1 MKSIV
6 GIDIGSTNVRAAEVV
21 GVDANGFAVVRK
33 LAISP
38 VSDGAV
44 QSGRVKN
51 PEEVAMSLIRVI
63 KEGGFS
69 KYGPVIGISS
79 PDVALTRISLPA
91 SVRKSERASAI
102 KASGRSIAP
111 TYGLEESVLSTSLIA
126 VTAGDETMPTST
138 IDVASVRNIELEA
151 LLAACKIAKITPRAI
166 DLTGAA
172 LLRSLTRA
180 NPQFGEVS
188 TVVDI
193 GATKTTIV
201 TREGLSMRSLRTI
214 NGGGQ
219 DLTRAIMTVVD
230 DDYRA
235 AEERKHGLKLN
246 NATMETLSTTYLDV
260 DLSARKS
267 PLDVAL
273 SNAAD
278 LLVDAIG
285 QAVETDAANY
295 GNFTQ
300 GIALC
305 GGSSLMRGIKDRI
318 QARVGVPV
326 MIGRPW
332 AEIEQTR
339 RNSIYF
345 KDGRPD
351 PKVLLSI
358 APAVGLGLW
367 REPA

>member
-6 GIDIGSTNVRAAEVV
+6 GIDIGTTAVRAAEVV

-33 LAISP
+33 LAIASMTE
-38 VSDGAV
+38 GAV
-44 QSGRVKN
+44 QSGRVKS
-51 PEEVAMSLIRVI
+51 PEEVAMALIRVI

-69 KYGPVIGISS
+69 KYGPVIGVSS
-79 PDVALTRISLPA
+79 PDVAITRISLPA
-91 SVRKSERASAI
+91 SVRKSERTSAI
-102 KASGRSIAP
+102 KASGRSIAA
-111 TYGLEESVLSTSLIA
+111 TYGLEESVLSTSLNSVTPQDEGVPIA
-126 VTAGDETMPTST
+126 T

-151 LLAACKIAKITPRAI
+151 LMSACKIAKITPRAV

-180 NPQFGEVS
+180 NPQFGEIS

-193 GATKTTIV
+193 GASKTTIV

-214 NGGGQ
+214 NGGGI
-219 DLTRAIMTVVD
+219 DLTRAIMTVLED
-230 DDYRA
+230 DFLA
-235 AEERKHGLKLN
+235 AEERKYGLRLN
-246 NATMETLSTTYLDV
+246 NTTAENLSTTYLDV
-260 DLSARKS
+260 DLSSRKS
-267 PLDVAL
+267 PLDTAL

-285 QAVETDAANY
+285 QAVEADAANY
-295 GNFTQ
+295 GTFTQ
-300 GIALC
+300 GVALC
-305 GGSSLMRGIKDRI
+305 GGSSLMKGLKDRI
-318 QARVGVPV
+318 QARIGVPV

-351 PKVLLSI
+351 PKTLLSI